1 MKFVTRHQALAAAA
15 LSGVILLFAASVGAQ
30 EGRQNRDDSDPVK
43 LRTPFPFRP
52 FGGMTAIDPPSAD
65 GKSSET
71 QPNTDQPVGTGT
83 QPKRSFLSGERTPNG
98 TLFRYSDGSTLEL
111 RPEYDTE
118 TLRDGTK
125 IEKLPTGTTI
135 ARWPNGAGVIR
146 NPDGTGAE
154 FKPDSREPSR
164 SGDLSKING
173 TIELLSGGVIR
184 QTLKMTALS
193 LTNIPMARSDRG
205 AISLSPTRRQ
215 PISPSE
221 KIFLRC
227 L

>member
-1 MKFVTRHQALAAAA
+1 
-15 LSGVILLFAASVGAQ
+15 
-30 EGRQNRDDSDPVK
+30 
-43 LRTPFPFRP
+43 
-52 FGGMTAIDPPSAD
+52 MTEIDPPSTD
-65 GKSSET
+65 SKPGES
-71 QPNTDQPVGTGT
+71 QPSIDQPVGTGT
-83 QPKRSFLSGERTPNG
+83 QPKRSMLSSEKTPNG

-111 RPEYDTE
+111 RSEYDTE

-125 IEKLPTGTTI
+125 IEKLPQGTTI
-135 ARWPNGAGVIR
+135 VRWPNGAGVIR

-154 FKPDSREPSR
+154 IKPDPREPSQ

-221 KIFLRC
+221 RSFYVASESLLEANQI
-227 L
+227 